1 MTDLMELYTIAAQN
15 HITVDCFKLRKREA
29 LSIMDSGE
37 LYIAIDPFQLR
48 SEQDEKMKLSHELG
62 HCMTGSFYNEW
73 STVDIRERHE
83 YRADKWAVHRLI
95 PFEDFRRAIKDGNI
109 ETWQLAE
116 YFDVTEDFI
125 RRTEYVYQCEGK
137 FFEG

>member
-1 MTDLMELYTIAAQN
+1 MDLIDLYRLADQYG
-15 HITVDCFKLRKREA
+15 V
-29 LSIMDSGE
+29 SIDNFPMRDSVAISFPQGW
-37 LYIAIDPFQLR
+37 IAIDFRRLQN
-48 SEQDEKMKLSHELG
+48 SMETKECIAHEMG
-62 HCMTGSFYNEW
+62 HIETGSFYNNH
-73 STVDIRERHE
+73 SPLDIKQRHE

-125 RRTEYVYQCEGK
+125 RRTEYVYQCEGRL
-137 FFEG
+137 FEG